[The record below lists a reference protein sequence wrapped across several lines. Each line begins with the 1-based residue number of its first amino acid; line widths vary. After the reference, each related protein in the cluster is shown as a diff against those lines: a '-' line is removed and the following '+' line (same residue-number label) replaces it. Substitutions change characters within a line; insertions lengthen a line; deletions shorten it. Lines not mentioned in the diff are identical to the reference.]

1 MISFCPASPWS
12 HFTLSWLF
20 VVVVFCV
27 VVFYLKLL
35 LLLFQ
40 QAHISAAAKPVL
52 LCLPSRSWRVHRLS
66 LLLLFLFLLFDVALF
81 SLVTKFHPMDFF
93 VVTCREFYLGLV
105 TVSLCLKV
113 VFLNPSSLDTIPY
126 S

>member
-20 VVVVFCV
+20 VVVVFVV

-66 LLLLFLFLLFDVALF
+66 LLLFLFLLFDVALL

-113 VFLNPSSLDTIPY
+113 VFLNPSSLEIIPY